1 MIVYRSAVAVGMD
14 AVSNE
19 SASSR
24 NGLDLPSRVR
34 AMALLEVEQVTVT
47 FGGVRA
53 LDQVDLDVDA
63 GSVTGLIGPNGAGK
77 TTLFN
82 VICGLQAHASGHVRL
97 DGHDLARVAP
107 HRRARRGIART
118 FQRLE
123 VFGSM
128 SARDNIRV
136 AADVHRRWD
145 RSAPPPEEITE
156 RILDRVGLRSVA
168 GGRVDTLPTG
178 HARLVEVGRALATQ
192 PRVLLLDEP
201 SSGLDEEETDSFAD
215 LLRSLAADG
224 MATLLVEHDIEL
236 VMKVCA
242 RIHVLDFGRTIA
254 VGSPAEVQQ
263 DHAVQEAYLGTVG
276 TG

>member
-1 MIVYRSAVAVGMD
+1 
-14 AVSNE
+14 
-19 SASSR
+19 
-24 NGLDLPSRVR
+24 
-34 AMALLEVEQVTVT
+34 MALLEVEQVTVT

-63 GSVTGLIGPNGAGK
+63 GAITGLIGPNGAGK

-82 VICGLQAHASGHVRL
+82 VICGLQAHASGRVRL
-97 DGHDLARVAP
+97 DGQDLARVAP

-145 RSAPPPEEITE
+145 RSAPPPAEITE
-156 RILDRVGLRSVA
+156 LILDRVGLRSVA
-168 GGRVDTLPTG
+168 DDRVDTLPTG
-178 HARLVEVGRALATQ
+178 HARLVEVGRALASQ

-201 SSGLDEEETDSFAD
+201 SSGLDEEETDSFAE

-263 DHAVQEAYLGTVG
+263 DRAVQEAYLGTVG

>member
-1 MIVYRSAVAVGMD
+1 
-14 AVSNE
+14 
-19 SASSR
+19 
-24 NGLDLPSRVR
+24 
-34 AMALLEVEQVTVT
+34 
-47 FGGVRA
+47 
-53 LDQVDLDVDA
+53 
-63 GSVTGLIGPNGAGK
+63 
-77 TTLFN
+77 
-82 VICGLQAHASGHVRL
+82 
-97 DGHDLARVAP
+97 
-107 HRRARRGIART
+107 
-118 FQRLE
+118 
-123 VFGSM
+123 M

-145 RSAPPPEEITE
+145 RSAPPPAEITE
-156 RILDRVGLRSVA
+156 AILDRVGLRSVA
-168 GGRVDTLPTG
+168 DDRVDRLPTG
-178 HARLVEVGRALATQ
+178 HARLVEVGRALASQ

-215 LLRSLAADG
+215 LLRTLAADG

-263 DHAVQEAYLGTVG
+263 DDAVQEAYLGTVG